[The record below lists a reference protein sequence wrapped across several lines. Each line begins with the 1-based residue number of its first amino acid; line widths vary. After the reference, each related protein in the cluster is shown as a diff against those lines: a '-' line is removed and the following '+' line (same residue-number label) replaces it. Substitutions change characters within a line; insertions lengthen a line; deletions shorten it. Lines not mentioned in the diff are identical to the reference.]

1 MDTSLRSVWQK
12 GKINQQDKS
21 VWQFYKYDKDFVS
34 KTKFKGLVWIF
45 YEFKFF
51 ALLVAGK
58 FWKGV
63 NSGVLALCR

>member
-1 MDTSLRSVWQK
+1 MTIK
-12 GKINQQDKS
+12 KS

-34 KTKFKGLVWIF
+34 ITKFKGLVWIF

-51 ALLVAGK
+51 VLFVAGK

-63 NSGVLALCR
+63 NSGVLALCG